1 MQGTTQKYI
10 APWFSCNGQSQVGT
24 NDSCLIPRSWT
35 PEYFRY
41 FFRGSTVF
49 VNIPRRLTRELIHV
63 GETDMS
69 QAVFG
74 YERYCLFD
82 GSRSVLLRHLQNV
95 FPVLYCCDPF
105 QVATIVRGNLDVR
118 APHQR
123 FLFFV
128 QYYGGDRPLPLVV
141 NCVRIITG
149 NKIATWNINFN
160 FLFPV
165 AESVLT
171 RVGSDWSLYCLT
183 A

>member
-1 MQGTTQKYI
+1 MNGIAQEHL
-10 APWFSCNGQSQVGT
+10 APWFACHRQSRVVV
-24 NDSCLIPRSWT
+24 NDSCLDPRSWT
-35 PEYFRY
+35 SEYFRR

-49 VNIPRRLTRELIHV
+49 VSIPPQLERELIHV
-63 GETDMS
+63 GEVDMRR
-69 QAVFG
+69 AAFEH
-74 YERYCLFD
+74 ERYCLFD
-82 GSRSVLLRHLQNV
+82 GNRSVLLRHVQNV
-95 FPVLYCCDPF
+95 FPVRHCCDPF

-118 APHQR
+118 APHRR

-141 NCVRIITG
+141 NCARIIIG
-149 NKIATWNINFN
+149 EKIVTWNINFN

-171 RVGSDWSLYCLT
+171 RVDSDWSLYCLT